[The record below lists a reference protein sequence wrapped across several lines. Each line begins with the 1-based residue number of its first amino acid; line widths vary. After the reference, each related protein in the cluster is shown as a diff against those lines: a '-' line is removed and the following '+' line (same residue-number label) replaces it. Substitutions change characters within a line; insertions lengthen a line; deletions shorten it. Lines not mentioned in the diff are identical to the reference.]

1 MRGPVHRLL
10 VAAFLTIS
18 MLVATRADT
27 FEDDI
32 RKAFNLPQT
41 ARIVW
46 PPRAAME
53 AGSVIDPALRVIAR
67 ESKAAVV
74 ETIDNPPVVVAAPFD
89 RLQPLDGLWLWRAFL
104 GDRNRFGIT
113 LNLSSLES
121 VDLSSTE
128 APPPGFVR
136 TPDPNKIKREL
147 GVVTIQRSWRAT
159 ATLEVL
165 PGPTVSAAEW
175 LALRKLAI
183 SDSSETVRANAKSI
197 TLAFPGK
204 PTLAFQSDANGSGLS
219 AANLATN
226 TARGP
231 KRWALATIA
240 SGRYQFLTDMQQDWN
255 ERSANL
261 AAEALS
267 DWRPVVSRALS
278 PPDQNGLSRQ
288 GVLDF
293 LSTFVRDARQAR
305 AELMVVYYVG
315 HMERSGTGAL
325 SLLMG
330 DAPAE
335 RMVSSTVTTHSVGNL
350 RDLAQIVDQAEAELA
365 RRPGTLDVAVMHRQL
380 ERAQLPFVLLV
391 DGCLEDP
398 TYQEARER
406 LGIVV
411 DARGDEPVYVG
422 PGDQGTALNSQLAE
436 LRNYPNDFP
445 YLKSVAPIV
454 LGATP
459 GTAANQ
465 EPNPVWLLGG
475 AVGPIA
481 RRLYDTVARTRWDPD
496 RPSLIR
502 ILNSTADR
510 QSIGPQEL
518 TGTVSWSDWLPYL
531 HKFDAASFK
540 KGSSGDFVGNF

>member
-1 MRGPVHRLL
+1 MRGPLHRLL

-18 MLVATRADT
+18 TLSAARADT
-27 FEDDI
+27 FEDDLL
-32 RKAFNLPQT
+32 KAFNLPQT

-53 AGSVIDPALRVIAR
+53 AGSVVDPALRVVAR
-67 ESKAAVV
+67 EPRVAVV
-74 ETIDNPPVVVAAPFD
+74 KTIDSPPVVVVAPVD
-89 RLQPLDGLWLWRAFL
+89 RLQPLDGLWIWRAFL
-104 GDRNRFGIT
+104 SEPNRFEIT

-121 VDLSSTE
+121 VDLSPTE
-128 APPPGFVR
+128 APPPSFVR
-136 TPDPNKIKREL
+136 TPDPEKIKREP

-165 PGPTVSAAEW
+165 PGPTVSASEW

-183 SDSSETVRANAKSI
+183 SDSSETVRANAKSV
-197 TLAFPGK
+197 TLTFPGK
-204 PTLAFQSDANGSGLS
+204 PTLAIQSDVSGNRPS
-219 AANLATN
+219 TANLAAN

-267 DWRPVVSRALS
+267 DWRPVVTRALTPS
-278 PPDQNGLSRQ
+278 DQKGLSRQ

-335 RMVSSTVTTHSVGNL
+335 RIVSPTVATHSVGNL
-350 RDLAQIVDQAEAELA
+350 RDLAQIVDRAEAELA
-365 RRPGTLDVAVMHRQL
+365 PRPGTLDVAAMHRQL
-380 ERAQLPFVLLV
+380 ARAQLPFVLLV

-398 TYQEARER
+398 TYREARER

-411 DARGDEPVYVG
+411 DARGGEPIYVG

-445 YLKSVAPIV
+445 YLKSAAPIV

-465 EPNPVWLLGG
+465 ESNPVWLLGG

-481 RRLYDTVARTRWDPD
+481 RRLFDTVARTRWDPE

-502 ILNSTADR
+502 ILNFTADR

-540 KGSSGDFVGNF
+540 Q

>member
-1 MRGPVHRLL
+1 MRGLVHRLL
-10 VAAFLTIS
+10 VAALLTIS
-18 MLVATRADT
+18 TLVVARADT
-27 FEDDI
+27 FDEDL

-53 AGSVIDPALRVIAR
+53 AGSVIDPALRVIAQ

-74 ETIDNPPVVVAAPFD
+74 KAIEVPPVVVVAPVD
-89 RLQPLDGLWLWRAFL
+89 RLQPLDGLWIWRAFL
-104 GDRNRFGIT
+104 SDPNRFGIT

-128 APPPGFVR
+128 VTPPSFVR
-136 TPDPNKIKREL
+136 TPDPEKIKREP
-147 GVVTIQRSWRAT
+147 GVVTIQKSWRAT
-159 ATLEVL
+159 ATLEVF
-165 PGPTVSAAEW
+165 PGPTVSATEW

-183 SDSSETVRANAKSI
+183 SDPSETVRANAKSI
-197 TLAFPGK
+197 TLTFPGK
-204 PTLAFQSDANGSGLS
+204 PTLAVQLGANGSPSGALDL
-219 AANLATN
+219 AAN

-231 KRWALATIA
+231 KRWALATVA
-240 SGRYQFLTDMQQDWN
+240 SGRYQFLTGMQQDWN

-267 DWRPVVSRALS
+267 DWRPVVSRALTPS
-278 PPDQNGLSRQ
+278 DQNGLSRQ
-288 GVLDF
+288 RVLDF
-293 LSTFVRDARQAR
+293 LSTFVSDARQAR
-305 AELMVVYYVG
+305 AELAVVYYVG

-335 RMVSSTVTTHSVGNL
+335 RLASPTVVTHSVGNL
-350 RDLAQIVDQAEAELA
+350 RDLAQVVDQAEAELA
-365 RRPGTLDVAVMHRQL
+365 PRPGTLDVAVMHRQL
-380 ERAQLPFVLLV
+380 GRAKLPFVLLV

-398 TYQEARER
+398 KYREARER

-411 DARGDEPVYVG
+411 DARGGEPVYVG

-445 YLKSVAPIV
+445 YLKSAAPIV

-481 RRLYDTVARTRWDPD
+481 RRLFDSVARTRWDPD

-502 ILNSTADR
+502 ILNFTADR

-540 KGSSGDFVGNF
+540 R